1 MTTPEVTPDR
11 RSLHPAQS
19 ASVGSRAATRT
30 RRLYRQ
36 TTSSLRPLPHF
47 LIIGAARAGTTS
59 LYSYLVRHPSVSAPT
74 HKEIHFFDL
83 NFERGLSW
91 YRRHFPLNLP
101 GIRHGA
107 VSGEASPYYLFHPAV
122 AARVQQSLPDVR
134 LVALLRNPIERAYS
148 QHQLACRHGRE
159 TLSFEDAI
167 SAEPERL
174 AGEAERMRSD
184 RRYESFA
191 HRHHTYLERGL
202 YAEQL
207 ERWYEQFPKSQ
218 ILVLKSEDFFLD
230 PRGAYRNVLDFLD
243 LKRHELSEYRA
254 FNQKPYADLAP
265 ETREQLRRY
274 FEAPNERLEALLER
288 KLGWD

>member
-1 MTTPEVTPDR
+1 MSTPEVTPDR
-11 RSLHPAQS
+11 RSLHAAQS
-19 ASVGSRAATRT
+19 AGVGSRATTRA

-36 TTSSLRPLPHF
+36 TTSGLRLLPQF

-74 HKEIHFFDL
+74 HKEIHYFDL
-83 NFERGLSW
+83 NFERGRSW
-91 YRRHFPLNLP
+91 YRRHFPLDVP
-101 GIRHGA
+101 GIGHGA

-122 AARVQQSLPDVR
+122 AARVQQSLPDAK
-134 LVALLRNPIERAYS
+134 LIALLRNPIERAYS
-148 QHQLACRHGRE
+148 QHQLASRHGRE
-159 TLSFEDAI
+159 TLSFEEAI

-207 ERWYEQFPKSQ
+207 ERWYEQFPRSQ
-218 ILVLKSEDFFLD
+218 IFVLKSEDFFLD
-230 PRGAYRNVLDFLD
+230 PKAAYRDVLDFLH
-243 LKRHELSEYRA
+243 LERHELSEYRA
-254 FNQKPYADLAP
+254 FNQRPYADLAP
-265 ETREQLRRY
+265 ETRAQLRRY
-274 FEAPNERLEALLER
+274 FTAPNERLEALLER
-288 KLGWD
+288 KLDWD